1 MELAG
6 PTVVEAVAH
15 PLRTLINHRKLVA
28 LRFPQ
33 SVTAAMRDAPA
44 AVVVEDQ
51 EETLHCTASQ
61 GMLSSVLA
69 LLADETFAV
78 DMPDRFGRTPLHWA
92 AEQGHRNVVLA
103 LLRAGA
109 YVDCRSQR
117 KATPIMLTASRG
129 HVEVVRVL
137 LQYGAGQSDCWPLKH
152 HCHGIGH
159 WRSTALHFAAAG
171 GHVRVV
177 KALLDAG
184 FDRGQH
190 DEAGLS
196 PVEVSARVSH
206 LSLIHI

>member
-92 AEQGHRNVVLA
+92 AEQGRCNVVLA

-109 YVDCRSQR
+109 CVDPRSQCIS
-117 KATPIMLTASRG
+117 TPIILAASRG
-129 HVEVVRVL
+129 LAEVVGLL
-137 LQYGAGQSDCWPLKH
+137 LQHRAGESN
-152 HCHGIGH
+152 
-159 WRSTALHFAAAG
+159 
-171 GHVRVV
+171 
-177 KALLDAG
+177 
-184 FDRGQH
+184 
-190 DEAGLS
+190 
-196 PVEVSARVSH
+196 
-206 LSLIHI
+206 